1 MPLEG
6 GKVITMEA
14 QQTILILFNTYSLK
28 VQQLIENEL
37 APAQVLFS
45 SSVSEARQ
53 IVQKHSVSHAIVPFN
68 SPMELVSEL
77 GKLVMQWHN
86 STIDASTNPISIH
99 IEGHQHVSSKEGH
112 IRHEVRHTVAFVRKV
127 LDSLC

>member
-1 MPLEG
+1 MG
-6 GKVITMEA
+6 T

-28 VQQLIENEL
+28 DQQLFENKL
-37 APAQVLFS
+37 APARVVFA
-45 SSVSEARQ
+45 SSVSESRQ

-68 SPMELVSEL
+68 SPMVLVSEL
-77 GKLVMQWHN
+77 GELVVQWHN
-86 STIDASTNPISIH
+86 STIDARTNPISIH
-99 IEGHQHVSSKEGH
+99 IEGHQHVSSKGH

>member
-1 MPLEG
+1 MSKG
-6 GKVITMEA
+6 IIMGT

-28 VQQLIENEL
+28 VQQLFENKL
-37 APAQVLFS
+37 APARVVFA

-68 SPMELVSEL
+68 SSMVLVSEL
-77 GKLVMQWHN
+77 GELVVQWHN
-86 STIDASTNPISIH
+86 STIDERTNPISLH
-99 IEGHQHVSSKEGH
+99 LEGHQHVSSEGH

-127 LDSLC
+127 LDSF